1 MTSQFKMR
9 AALPGAAVAA
19 AGVLVLA
26 GCSQNGN
33 ASPDAASAA
42 GSPSAPAT
50 AANGE
55 LTIPQDIDEETK
67 KEYLYQ
73 NAVAACMRGKGFT
86 YTPRVAS
93 VEAEQFPFDGQDYEL
108 AKEYRAKYGYGVTY
122 ARVVYPNDA
131 NAMGSRAYTEKYDTS
146 PDQAYRDSLSPAQQ
160 RAYEKAFGE
169 VALVD
174 GKKTQLPGCHTDAM
188 VKAYGP
194 EKSEAERAREAD
206 AARAAD
212 RAAQQALD
220 GDPQLVSL
228 AQDFASCLRGEGIT
242 VTTTQPTSIGDMVKF
257 AVNGQGENV
266 DKMSKETARAKL
278 AQEINVALADLEC
291 GKKFRAAYFPKL
303 AKNPFVGVGG

>member
-1 MTSQFKMR
+1 MR
-9 AALPGAAVAA
+9 AALPV
-19 AGVLVLA
+19 
-26 GCSQNGN
+26 
-33 ASPDAASAA
+33 AASAA
-42 GSPSAPAT
+42 TCVLVLTGCSQSGKTSPGSAASAGSASAPTT

-55 LTIPQDIDEETK
+55 LAVPQDADEETK
-67 KEYLYQ
+67 KQYLYQ
-73 NAVAACMRGKGFT
+73 NALAACMREKGFT
-86 YTPRVAS
+86 YTPRVESA
-93 VEAEQFPFDGQDYEL
+93 EAERFPFDGQDYEL

-122 ARVVYPNDA
+122 ARVVYPNDV
-131 NAMGSRAYTEKYDTS
+131 NAIGSRAYTEKYETS
-146 PDQAYRDSLSPAQQ
+146 PDQEYRDSLSPAQQ

-169 VALVD
+169 LVLVD
-174 GKKTQLPGCHTDAM
+174 GKKTELPGCRKDAELR
-188 VKAYGP
+188 AYGP

-228 AQDFASCLRGEGIT
+228 AQDFASCLRDEGIT

-266 DKMSKETARAKL
+266 DKLNKETARAKL

-291 GKKFRAAYFPKL
+291 GKEFRAAYFPKL
-303 AKNPFVGVGG
+303 AKHPFVGVGG